1 MERHLFVKL
10 EYWKNKKKRKPLII
24 QGARQVGKTWIMK
37 EFGARYYK
45 DTIYINFDNNE
56 TMKKVFEIDFDISRI
71 ISFIKIEYGKSFV
84 PEETLIIFDEIQE
97 APKALASLKYFY
109 ENAPQYSIMAAGS
122 LLGVALH
129 QGTSF
134 PVGKVDFMHLYPL
147 NFYEFVCAIGE
158 KQLAELLESGDYE
171 MINAFS
177 TKYTEL
183 LKKYYY
189 IGGMPEV
196 IQTYI
201 DTDDFYEVRE
211 IQKNLLKYYE
221 EDFSKHASK
230 EVVPRIMM
238 VWNSIPSQLAKE
250 NRKFIYGC
258 MREGARAKDFELAI
272 QWLEDAGLIIRS
284 YRITKPDI
292 PLIAYMEMNSFK
304 MFTLDVGL
312 LGAKANIH
320 AKVLLD
326 GCRIFEEFKGAL
338 TEQFVAQ
345 QLKASDRELYY
356 YSTENSS
363 GKIDFVIQQEMQ
375 CIPIEVKAEENLRAR
390 SLRAFCEKY
399 KPETAIR
406 SSMSDY
412 REQDWMVNVPLYVL
426 DKYLDRK

>member
-122 LLGVALH
+122 LFGVALH

-196 IQTYI
+196 VQTYI
-201 DTDDFYEVRE
+201 DTYDFYEVRE

-238 VWNSIPSQLAKE
+238 VWNSIPSQLAKQ

-284 YRITKPDI
+284 YRIAKPDI

-363 GKIDFVIQQEMQ
+363 GEIDFVIQQEMQ